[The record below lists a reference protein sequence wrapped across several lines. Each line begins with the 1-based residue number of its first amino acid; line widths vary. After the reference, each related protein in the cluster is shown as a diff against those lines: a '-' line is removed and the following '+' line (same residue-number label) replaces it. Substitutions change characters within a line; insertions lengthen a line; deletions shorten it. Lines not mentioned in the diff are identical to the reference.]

1 MKPSSWQ
8 AAARADGSANKENVG
23 AVTPS
28 PFSSRQ
34 RPSAAEVS
42 DGPTWGGGWA
52 ASPGSASSVV
62 NALALVPP
70 AARAAH
76 GRQKCAPTYPR
87 QRAQLGARERVD
99 TPQACAALTSTWHIG
114 GGAERLHLA
123 ELAPLSQPPA
133 RVTSCR
139 RARRSRSSETA
150 RRRRVPPPRAGP
162 TKPPPPRRRTAGG
175 RPWTSRWRA
184 AWRRVLV
191 RGERSS

>member
-1 MKPSSWQ
+1 MRPSSWQ

-70 AARAAH
+70 AARGTRAAEVCANVSATKGAV
-76 GRQKCAPTYPR
+76 GRSRAGRYAPGMCGAYKHLARRWWRREAAPR
-87 QRAQLGARERVD
+87 RARAAESAAGSGDVVQARPPLAQLGDGER
-99 TPQACAALTSTWHIG
+99 P
-114 GGAERLHLA
+114 
-123 ELAPLSQPPA
+123 
-133 RVTSCR
+133 
-139 RARRSRSSETA
+139 
-150 RRRRVPPPRAGP
+150 RVPPPRAGP